1 MEIIAY
7 RKKLNEIVQKLK
19 NAGRS
24 IGFIPT
30 MGALHE
36 GHMSL
41 VKEAKKSCDV
51 VICSIFINPTQFDN
65 PEDLNKYPKMPEK
78 DTTLLA
84 DNGCDIVF
92 LPSVEDVYTKEI
104 ADVEI
109 DLGKLATVFEGSY
122 RSGHF
127 DGVLMVVHRLF
138 SIVQPNKSYFGLK
151 DFQQVLVVEEL
162 ARQAH
167 PEVEIVACAIKREK
181 DGLAMSSRNLRLNEE
196 ERGLAP
202 QLNFALRS
210 VVGAKC
216 TVPLTE
222 CLALA
227 KKHVETNAMKIDYL
241 AVANAENLQEISSWD
256 EAQEYIVLAAA
267 HLGPVRLIDNMVF

>member
-1 MEIIAY
+1 VEIIAY
-7 RKKLNEIVQKLK
+7 RKELKELVQNLK
-19 NAGRS
+19 NAGKS
-24 IGFIPT
+24 IGLIPT

-51 VICSIFINPTQFDN
+51 VICSIFVNPTQFDN
-65 PEDLNKYPKMPEK
+65 PEDLEKYPKMPEK

-84 DNGCDIVF
+84 NNGCDIVF
-92 LPSVEDVYTKEI
+92 SPSVAEVYTKEI
-104 ADVEI
+104 PDVEI
-109 DLGKLATVFEGSY
+109 DLGKFATVFEGAY

-151 DFQQVLVVEEL
+151 DFQQVLVVKEL

-167 PEVEIVACAIKREK
+167 PEVKIVACAIEREE

-196 ERGLAP
+196 ERSLAP

-210 VVGAKC
+210 VVRGVNA
-216 TVPLTE
+216 VPLME

-227 KKHVETNAMKIDYL
+227 KKHIEANTMNIDYL
-241 AVANAENLQEISSWD
+241 AVANAENLQVISSWD
-256 EAQEYIVLAAA
+256 EAQEYIILAAA